1 MGITARNDSTNFEIV
16 PAGNHV
22 ARCYGMVDIGTVKEE
37 FKGEIKSLHKVRIT
51 WELPLEL
58 KAFVPEKGEQ
68 PYSISKEYTLSM
80 YETAV
85 LRRDLSSWR
94 GKPFSE
100 DEAKA
105 FDITKLLSVPAMLN
119 VTHKISKAGKEYALV
134 SAITPIPKGL
144 VCPPQVNQTFVFSY
158 EDFEDSKFQALPEY
172 LRKRMIDTPEYLNA
186 MGLQPIQQE
195 SFSNH
200 PAGDSDLPF

>member
-22 ARCYGMVDIGTVKEE
+22 ARCYGMVDIGTVNEE

-58 KAFVPEKGEQ
+58 KVFVPEKGEQ

-186 MGLQPIQQE
+186 MGLQPVQQE
-195 SFSNH
+195 SINSN
-200 PAGDSDLPF
+200 DNSDLPF